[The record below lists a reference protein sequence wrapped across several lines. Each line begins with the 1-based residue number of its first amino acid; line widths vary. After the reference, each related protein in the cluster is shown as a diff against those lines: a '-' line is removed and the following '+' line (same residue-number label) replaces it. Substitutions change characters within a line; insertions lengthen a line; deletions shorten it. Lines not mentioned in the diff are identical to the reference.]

1 MVYYNFSL
9 YECFSCDAD
18 PAALAK
24 YVVAL
29 VKKDKPTEELKDIC
43 VDQLEVFLS
52 GGKIL
57 TQDSLW
63 KRLILL
69 TIRIDNFIHFL
80 QYLSNETTSFFSET
94 GTFVNTLFE
103 ALATSSYIPQPLAEP
118 NPGPIASS
126 APLPKAVPSQSAP
139 NSTTPQ
145 EKPRKSS
152 ISEDSRV
159 LTEVIKH
166 LM

>member
-9 YECFSCDAD
+9 YKCISCDAD

-52 GGKIL
+52 GGKIP

-63 KRLILL
+63 KRLIRL
-69 TIRIDNFIHFL
+69 TIRMDNFIHFL
-80 QYLSNETTSFFSET
+80 QYQSNETTSFFQK
-94 GTFVNTLFE
+94 L
-103 ALATSSYIPQPLAEP
+103 
-118 NPGPIASS
+118 
-126 APLPKAVPSQSAP
+126 
-139 NSTTPQ
+139 
-145 EKPRKSS
+145 
-152 ISEDSRV
+152 V
-159 LTEVIKH
+159 L
-166 LM
+166 L